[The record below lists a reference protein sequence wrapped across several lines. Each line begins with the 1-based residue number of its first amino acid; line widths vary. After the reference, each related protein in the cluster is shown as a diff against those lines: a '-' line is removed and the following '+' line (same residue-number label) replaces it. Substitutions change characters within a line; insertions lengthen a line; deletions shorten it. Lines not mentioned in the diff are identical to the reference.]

1 MTITIV
7 INIIIIII
15 GRMIVC
21 YHLIIGWVSVSHYIS
36 VVIFL
41 FKFCFFV
48 CITVFLI

>member
-15 GRMIVC
+15 GSMIVC
-21 YHLIIGWVSVSHYIS
+21 YHLIIGWVSVSHYII

-41 FKFCFFV
+41 FNFCFFV
-48 CITVFLI
+48 CITVFF